1 MEVAD
6 RGYGDDMVV
15 AWNRSGIRGRVRWW
29 GPRVESY
36 EAEGGVDGV
45 ESSFE
50 GGVERIGESDTGRRC
65 LD

>member
-6 RGYGDDMVV
+6 RGYRDDMVV
-15 AWNRSGIRGRVRWW
+15 AWNGSRIRGRVGWW
-29 GPRVESY
+29 GARVECY

-45 ESSFE
+45 EGAFE
-50 GGVERIGESDTGRRC
+50 GGIEGVGEANSARRC